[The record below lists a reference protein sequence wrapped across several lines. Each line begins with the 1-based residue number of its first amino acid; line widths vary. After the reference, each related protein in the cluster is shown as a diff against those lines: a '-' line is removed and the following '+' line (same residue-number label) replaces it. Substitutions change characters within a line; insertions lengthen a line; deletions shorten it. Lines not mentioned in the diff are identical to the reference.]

1 MKRVT
6 VRPGKVVVVSDEA
19 IGRAR
24 QGLKAF
30 GVSPA
35 DLDQL
40 AAFEG
45 EVSIGDRRYAP
56 IGSTR
61 KSAAGRRD
69 GR

>member
-19 IGRAR
+19 IARAR

-40 AAFEG
+40 AAFTG
-45 EVSIGDRRYAP
+45 EVSIGNKRHAQV
-56 IGSTR
+56 GSGRST
-61 KSAAGRRD
+61 AGRRG

>member
-19 IGRAR
+19 IARAR

-35 DLDQL
+35 DLDEL
-40 AAFEG
+40 AAFKG
-45 EVSIGDRRYAP
+45 EVLIGNQGHAP
-56 IGSTR
+56 VGNSRST
-61 KSAAGRRD
+61 AGRRG

>member
-19 IGRAR
+19 ITRAR
-24 QGLKAF
+24 QGLRIF

-40 AAFEG
+40 AAFKG
-45 EVSIGDRRYAP
+45 EVSIGNKRDTP
-56 IGSTR
+56 VGSSR
-61 KSAAGRRD
+61 SNAGRRG